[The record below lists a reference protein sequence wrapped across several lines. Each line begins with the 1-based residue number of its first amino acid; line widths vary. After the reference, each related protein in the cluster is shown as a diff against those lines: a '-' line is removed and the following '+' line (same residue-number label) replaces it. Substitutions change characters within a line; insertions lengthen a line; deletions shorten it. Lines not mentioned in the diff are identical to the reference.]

1 MRPLR
6 SLPFLTL
13 VLSITAATASAQG
26 IQSITFPASTPLFAA
41 AEQGSSAARPHTRE
55 GFWFSGGLGVGSL
68 GCEDCD
74 EREIS
79 LGADLAIG
87 ATVNS
92 HLLIGGG
99 LSGWSKEEDGLTL
112 TVATLEARVRVY
124 PRATSGFF
132 LVGGIGLGTVQASYD
147 DFDENESGLGLTLG
161 LGWDIRVGRNVS
173 LTPYW
178 TGTGVS
184 TDDSDLNFG
193 QIGLSVTIH

>member
-1 MRPLR
+1 MRSLR
-6 SLPFLTL
+6 SVSFLTFA
-13 VLSITAATASAQG
+13 LSIAATTASA
-26 IQSITFPASTPLFAA
+26 QSITFPSSAPLFAA
-41 AEQGSSAARPHTRE
+41 AEQASSAARPHTR
-55 GFWFSGGLGVGSL
+55 GGLWFSGGLGVGSL

-87 ATVNS
+87 GTVND

-99 LSGWSKEEDGLTL
+99 ISRWSKEEL
-112 TVATLEARVRVY
+112 TVGTLEARVRVY

-132 LVGGIGLGTVQASYD
+132 LLGGIGVGWIQTE
-147 DFDENESGLGLTLG
+147 FDGFYENDSGVGVTLG

-178 TGTGVS
+178 TGTAVIAVIADG
-184 TDDSDLNFG
+184 SDANFG

>member
-1 MRPLR
+1 MRSLR
-6 SLPFLTL
+6 SVLVLTFALTL
-13 VLSITAATASAQG
+13 TAATASAQ
-26 IQSITFPASTPLFAA
+26 SITFPSSAPLFAA
-41 AEQGSSAARPHTRE
+41 AEQASSAARPHTRG

-74 EREIS
+74 EREVS

-87 ATVNS
+87 GTVND

-99 LSGWSKEEDGLTL
+99 TSRWSKEEL
-112 TVATLEARVRVY
+112 TVGTLDARVRVY

-132 LVGGIGLGTVQASYD
+132 LLGGIGLGIIQTE
-147 DFDENESGLGLTLG
+147 FDGFYENDSGVGVTLG

-178 TGTGVS
+178 TGTAVIA
-184 TDDSDLNFG
+184 DESDANFG